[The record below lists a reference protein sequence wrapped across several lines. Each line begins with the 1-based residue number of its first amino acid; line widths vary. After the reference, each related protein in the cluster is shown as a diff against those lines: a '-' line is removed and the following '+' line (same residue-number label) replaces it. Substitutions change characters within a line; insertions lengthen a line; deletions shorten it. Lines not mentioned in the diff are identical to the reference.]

1 VIHAQPTSELSSQDE
16 CTPQDDFS
24 TCGNNPLEYF
34 IDSNQGNDDND
45 GSTIEAPI
53 KSISR
58 AIEIA
63 NINPSSAIIFNLSG
77 GYYGEFGLG
86 PWTNPFAQ
94 RTSSESWIQFIA
106 STSPDGNNPVIF
118 NHVKINFAGTTECRV
133 LLRGVRI
140 VGTAPGSSNDNNA
153 IDIKTSSHVR
163 IHECVINPE
172 NLDVW
177 TVYSKMPQGLLTR
190 RASNIIMSSSEI
202 YGGRYGIVLGG
213 IGRYIQIIDCNI
225 HHQFGDA
232 IRVVSVENVL
242 IKGNHIHHVA
252 DYQNTGEHIDG
263 IQFFPSGPSGQYYYP
278 QSHNVQI
285 MDNLIT
291 DMVGQMIFI
300 QANYIDKIGYM
311 ENITVANNILGPKT
325 VVDASAP
332 VQVQGVKNYLFQRN
346 SIIGKVI
353 IRLSSSGILF
363 GNIIGHLSVSEHAS
377 VLQGSNY
384 NIIGM
389 LQVTAN
395 NGGVK
400 VGKSSIIATTTYADV
415 DALDFAP
422 TTRDACSGGP
432 DGLHAGAVACR
443 SCEWD
448 TAVTG
453 YGPIANFAIHPLRL
467 GPTEQEVTL
476 ISSSSAICDGEADFD
491 TGLWVVSGV
500 EKTFTSSS
508 LEDSQTLCLSTHGIY
523 SITFTLT
530 DTNGQHSSLTKQV
543 IKEAPAIEG
552 LVAQYPLSS
561 STLSDISSNKHDDA
575 TSPVPSNSTI
585 TIDNN
590 CDLNSFLT
598 LGYDDHVVLP
608 KSVGGAINLKRGLTA
623 SLWAKPDTPGVQLL
637 YKHVSLGIWIE
648 DSTTVNFAVGTNA
661 NETHPAYFNEKAA
674 TASNADIF
682 DGQWHHYAVTFNG
695 MDTLGYIDGTLQASA
710 TVPSSTYA
718 TGYVRDGNWDLT
730 LGLRP
735 WKDRNYVG
743 NIKDFRLFDRE
754 LTAHEVMGLASD
766 MGGCDNIF
774 CVDSIL

>member
-1 VIHAQPTSELSSQDE
+1 
-16 CTPQDDFS
+16 
-24 TCGNNPLEYF
+24 
-34 IDSNQGNDDND
+34 
-45 GSTIEAPI
+45 
-53 KSISR
+53 
-58 AIEIA
+58 
-63 NINPSSAIIFNLSG
+63 
-77 GYYGEFGLG
+77 
-86 PWTNPFAQ
+86 
-94 RTSSESWIQFIA
+94 
-106 STSPDGNNPVIF
+106 
-118 NHVKINFAGTTECRV
+118 
-133 LLRGVRI
+133 
-140 VGTAPGSSNDNNA
+140 
-153 IDIKTSSHVR
+153 
-163 IHECVINPE
+163 
-172 NLDVW
+172 
-177 TVYSKMPQGLLTR
+177 MPQGLLTR

-311 ENITVANNILGPKT
+311 ENITVGEMCVLENTKYDLGQT
-325 VVDASAP
+325 
-332 VQVQGVKNYLFQRN
+332 KNVYSSPYNLSIACIRN

-377 VLQGSNY
+377 VLHGSNY

-395 NGGVK
+395 NGGVE
-400 VGKSSIIATTTYADV
+400 VGISSIIATTTYADV

-508 LEDSQTLCLSTHGIY
+508 LEDSQTLCLSTHG
-523 SITFTLT
+523 
-530 DTNGQHSSLTKQV
+530 
-543 IKEAPAIEG
+543 
-552 LVAQYPLSS
+552 
-561 STLSDISSNKHDDA
+561 
-575 TSPVPSNSTI
+575 
-585 TIDNN
+585 
-590 CDLNSFLT
+590 
-598 LGYDDHVVLP
+598 YDDHVVLP

-710 TVPSSTYA
+710 T
-718 TGYVRDGNWDLT
+718 
-730 LGLRP
+730 
-735 WKDRNYVG
+735 
-743 NIKDFRLFDRE
+743 
-754 LTAHEVMGLASD
+754 
-766 MGGCDNIF
+766 
-774 CVDSIL
+774 